1 MGESLPEST
10 RMTGAL
16 AILEV
21 LPEVSL
27 KGLLSS
33 RGSSAMR
40 SLRGEAASALSDGER
55 LAMLDELER
64 SGLGWFWASDAE
76 GKLTYISAAIAERLD
91 VPLGDLLGQPL
102 ATIFTA
108 ADREGWAKS
117 LPLMLGAHKAFTGM
131 AVRSARKPDGPV
143 LRLAGQPMFSGNS
156 RFAGFRGTGS
166 DITDEFFR
174 EEETARLARYD
185 SLTGLSNR
193 HRMAYLIDNALT
205 AFRAAKRNCAVM
217 MLDLDRFKH
226 VNDTL
231 GHAAGDELL
240 KEVAARLTRAIDR
253 ECEIGRLG
261 GDEFQVMLPDIDD
274 RGELGELAAKIIAM
288 LRQPYSLEQGRC
300 VIGASVGIAIAPH
313 DGVSGEEIVRA
324 ADLALYAAKNDGRG
338 QYRFFSGELENETI
352 FRRRLEQ
359 QLGDSLREEQLFLRY
374 EPIVDAAAQAVQA
387 VEVHVCWNHADRGII
402 DEEEFAQIVEGS
414 SLIGDVGIWA
424 IREACRRAVLWPD
437 SVRIAVNVPVAL
449 FLAET
454 FVEQVSEALDEAG
467 LASGRLELEIS
478 EAVFFGDTNVVDRTL
493 ASLFKLG
500 VRMTLDEFGS
510 GYSSLVYLRR
520 APFDSI
526 KIDQKLVAE
535 AERHDSRELGLVRA
549 IVALAGALQMDT
561 IANGIE
567 SASLLELLRDCG
579 VRYLQGPIFSEPVDQ
594 DVLEQEM
601 VDGTWKIEPGSN
613 RTRRARR
620 RTVFRKIQVIH
631 DDYAYEVTLRNL
643 SRTGALIQGLA
654 DVPKGTQFVVDLGGG
669 QLAVAT
675 VTRSNGDTQGLEFEQ
690 SLVDDGSGG
699 LCTRNR
705 VSPYALA
712 SAGAP
717 LAALAPG
724 SYQGMVGGLI
734 DQSGAPKFGYVPG
747 ARLD

>member
-1 MGESLPEST
+1 M
-10 RMTGAL
+10 
-16 AILEV
+16 
-21 LPEVSL
+21 SL

-33 RGSSAMR
+33 RGSSA
-40 SLRGEAASALSDGER
+40 SRGARTEAASALSDGER
-55 LAMLDELER
+55 LAMLDELEK
-64 SGLGWFWASDAE
+64 SGLGWFWASDAA

-91 VPLGDLLGQPL
+91 VPLTDLLGQPL
-102 ATIFTA
+102 TSIFTA
-108 ADREGWAKS
+108 AEREGRSKS
-117 LPLMLGAHKAFTGM
+117 LSLMLGAHKAFTGM
-131 AVRSARKPDGPV
+131 AVRAARRPDGPV
-143 LRLAGQPMFSGNS
+143 LRLAGQPV
-156 RFAGFRGTGS
+156 FAAGEQFTGFRGTGA
-166 DITDEFFR
+166 DISEEFYR
-174 EEETARLARYD
+174 EEETARLARFD

-193 HRMAYLIDNALT
+193 HRMAHQIETTLT
-205 AFRAAKRNCAVM
+205 AFKAARRNCAVM

-240 KEVAARLTRAIDR
+240 KQVAARLIRAIDR

-274 RGELGELAAKIIAM
+274 RGVLGELAAKIIAM
-288 LRQPYSLEQGRC
+288 LRQPYSLEEGRC

-313 DGVSGEEIVRA
+313 DGVTCEEIVRA
-324 ADLALYAAKNDGRG
+324 ADLALYAAKNGGRG

-359 QLGDSLREEQLFLRY
+359 HLGDALREEQLFLRF
-374 EPIVDAAAQAVQA
+374 EPIVDAASQAVQA
-387 VEVHVCWNHADRGII
+387 VEAHVCWNHADRGII
-402 DEEEFAQIVEGS
+402 DEEEFVQIVEGS
-414 SLIGDVGIWA
+414 SLIGEVGMWA
-424 IREACRRAVLWPD
+424 ITEGCRRAADWPD
-437 SVRIAVNVPVAL
+437 SVRIAVNVPVPL
-449 FLAET
+449 FLSET
-454 FVEQVSEALDEAG
+454 FVENVAEALSATG
-467 LASGRLELEIS
+467 LAAGRLELEIS
-478 EAVFFGDTNVVDRTL
+478 EAVFFGDTSVVDRTL
-493 ASLFKLG
+493 SSLFKLG

-510 GYSSLVYLRR
+510 GYSSLAYLRR

-526 KIDQKLVAE
+526 KIDQKLLAE
-535 AERHDSRELGLVRA
+535 VERHDSRELGLVRA
-549 IVALAGALQMDT
+549 IVALAGALEMDT
-561 IANGIE
+561 IAHGIE
-567 SASLLELLRDCG
+567 SAPMLAVLSECG
-579 VRYLQGPIFSEPVDQ
+579 VRYLQGPIFSEPVDTEMI
-594 DVLEQEM
+594 EQEM
-601 VDGTWKIEPGSN
+601 AGGTWKIEPGSN
-613 RTRRARR
+613 RTHRAKR

-643 SRTGALIQGLA
+643 SRSGALIQGLA

-675 VTRSNGDTQGLEFEQ
+675 VSRSNGDTQGLEFEQ
-690 SLVDDGSGG
+690 PLIDDGSGG

-734 DQSGAPKFGYVPG
+734 DQSGAPKFGYAPG
-747 ARLD
+747 ARID

>member
-1 MGESLPEST
+1 M
-10 RMTGAL
+10 
-16 AILEV
+16 
-21 LPEVSL
+21 
-27 KGLLSS
+27 
-33 RGSSAMR
+33 
-40 SLRGEAASALSDGER
+40 SDGER

-76 GKLTYISAAIAERLD
+76 GRLSYISPAIAERLEIALD
-91 VPLGDLLGQPL
+91 DLLGQPL
-102 ATIFTA
+102 NAVFCA
-108 ADREGWAKS
+108 AEREGRAKS
-117 LPLMLGAHKAFTGM
+117 LSLMLGAHKAFSGM
-131 AVRSARKPDGPV
+131 AVRAARRPDGPV
-143 LRLAGQPMFSGNS
+143 LRLAGHPVFTSGE
-156 RFAGFRGTGS
+156 RFAGFRGTGA
-166 DITDEFFR
+166 DISEEFYR

-193 HRMAYLIDNALT
+193 HRMAHQIETTLT
-205 AFRAAKRNCAVM
+205 AFKAARRNCAVM
-217 MLDLDRFKH
+217 MLDLDRFKQ

-240 KEVAARLTRAIDR
+240 KQVAARITRAIDR

-261 GDEFQVMLPDIDD
+261 GDEFQVMLPDCDD
-274 RGELGELAAKIIAM
+274 RGELGELAAKVIAM

-313 DGVSGEEIVRA
+313 DGITCEDIVRA
-324 ADLALYAAKNDGRG
+324 ADLALYAAKNGGRG

-359 QLGDSLREEQLFLRY
+359 HLDEALREEQLFLRF
-374 EPIVDAAAQAVQA
+374 EPIVDAASQG
-387 VEVHVCWNHADRGII
+387 VEALEAHVCWNHADRGII

-414 SLIGDVGIWA
+414 RLVGDVGIWA
-424 IREACRRAVLWPD
+424 IAEACRCAADWPE
-437 SVRIAVNVPVAL
+437 SIRIAVNVPVPL
-449 FLAET
+449 FLSES
-454 FVEQVSEALDEAG
+454 FVEQVSEALAASG
-467 LASGRLELEIS
+467 LAAARLELEIS
-478 EAVFFGDTNVVDRTL
+478 EAVFFGDTNIVDRTL

-510 GYSSLVYLRR
+510 GYSSLSYLRR

-526 KIDQKLVAE
+526 KIDQRLVAE

-561 IANGIE
+561 IANGID
-567 SASLLELLRDCG
+567 SAGLLATLSQCG
-579 VRYLQGPIFSEPVDQ
+579 LRYLQGPIFCEPVDAET
-594 DVLEQEM
+594 VASEM
-601 VDGTWKIEPGSN
+601 AGQTWKIEPGSS

-675 VTRSNGDTQGLEFEQ
+675 VSRSSGDIQGLEFEQ
-690 SLVDDGSGG
+690 SLIDDGSGG

-734 DQSGAPKFGYVPG
+734 DQSAAPKFGYASA
-747 ARLD
+747 ARAD

>member
-1 MGESLPEST
+1 M
-10 RMTGAL
+10 
-16 AILEV
+16 
-21 LPEVSL
+21 SL

-33 RGSSAMR
+33 RSNAAAR
-40 SLRGEAASALSDGER
+40 VAPVAAASALSDGER
-55 LAMLDELER
+55 LAMLDELEQ

-76 GKLTYISAAIAERLD
+76 GHLTYLSAAIAARLD
-91 VPLGDLLGQPL
+91 VPLGELLGQPL
-102 ATIFTA
+102 GTIFTA
-108 ADREGWAKS
+108 ADREERGKS
-117 LPLMLGAHKAFTGM
+117 LALMLGAHKGFAGM
-131 AVRSARKPDGPV
+131 AVRAARQSGGAV
-143 LRLAGQPMFSGNS
+143 LRLSGQPVTDPDG
-156 RFAGFRGTGS
+156 RFLGFRGTGA
-166 DITDEFFR
+166 DISEEYHR

-193 HRMAYLIDNALT
+193 HRMAHQLESTLT
-205 AFRAAKRNCAVM
+205 AFRAARRNCALM
-217 MLDLDRFKH
+217 MIDLDRFKH

-240 KEVAARLTRAIDR
+240 KQVAARLSRAIDR

-261 GDEFQVMLPDIDD
+261 GDEFQVMIPDIDD
-274 RGELGELAAKIIAM
+274 RGVLGELAMKIIAM
-288 LRQPYSLEQGRC
+288 LRQPYSLEDGRC

-313 DGVSGEEIVRA
+313 DGVTREDIVRA
-324 ADLALYAAKNDGRG
+324 ADLALYASKNGGRG

-359 QLGDSLREEQLFLRY
+359 DLGTALREKQLFLRF
-374 EPIVDAAAQAVQA
+374 EPIVEAAAGSVASLEA
-387 VEVHVCWNHADRGII
+387 HVCWDHPERGII

-414 SLIGDVGIWA
+414 VMLGDVGRWA
-424 IREACRRAVLWPD
+424 IAAACQRAALWPD
-437 SVRIAVNVPVAL
+437 TVRVAVNVPVEL
-449 FLAET
+449 FLADD
-454 FVEQVSEALDEAG
+454 FLDTVAASLTTAG
-467 LASGRLELEIS
+467 IAPGRLELEIS
-478 EAVFFGDTNVVDRTL
+478 EAVFFGDTNIVDRTL

-500 VRMTLDEFGS
+500 ARLTLDEFGS
-510 GYSSLVYLRR
+510 GYSSLAYLRR
-520 APFDSI
+520 APFDAI
-526 KIDQKLVAE
+526 KIDEKLVAE

-567 SASLLELLRDCG
+567 SAGLLAALTQSG
-579 VRYLQGPIFSEPVDQ
+579 VRYLEGPIFSEPVDF
-594 DVLEQEM
+594 DTVAQEM
-601 VDGTWKIEPGSN
+601 AGGAWKIEPGTD

-643 SRTGALIQGLA
+643 SKTGALIQGLA

-675 VTRSNGDTQGLEFEQ
+675 VTRSSGDVQGLEFEQ
-690 SLVDDGSGG
+690 SLIEDGSGG

-712 SAGAP
+712 AAGTP
-717 LAALAPG
+717 LAALSPG
-724 SYQGMVGGLI
+724 TFIGAAQG
-734 DQSGAPKFGYVPG
+734 GAIPKFGYAG
-747 ARLD
+747 QTG

>member
-1 MGESLPEST
+1 M
-10 RMTGAL
+10 
-16 AILEV
+16 EV
-21 LPEVSL
+21 WLKVSL

-33 RGSSAMR
+33 RSGVFRPQR
-40 SLRGEAASALSDGER
+40 SEVGSALSDGER
-55 LAMLDELER
+55 LAMLDELEK
-64 SGLGWFWASDAE
+64 SGLGWFWASDEA
-76 GKLTYISAAIAERLD
+76 GNLSYISAAIAERLD
-91 VPLGDLLGQPL
+91 MPLAEMLGQPVN
-102 ATIFTA
+102 AIFTA
-108 ADREGWAKS
+108 AEREGRVNS
-117 LPLMLGAHKAFTGM
+117 LSLMLGAHKGFSGF
-131 AVRSARKPDGPV
+131 AVRAAHKSGGPV
-143 LRLAGQPMFSGNS
+143 LRLAGQPVFMQGE
-156 RFAGFRGTGS
+156 RFAGFRGTGA
-166 DITDEFFR
+166 DITDEFHR

-193 HRMAYLIDNALT
+193 HRMAHQIETTLT
-205 AFRAAKRNCAVM
+205 AFKATKRNCAVM

-240 KEVAARLTRAIDR
+240 KQVAERLTRAIDR

-274 RGELGELAAKIIAM
+274 RGVLGELAARIIAM
-288 LRQPYSLEQGRC
+288 LRQPYSLEEGRC

-313 DGVSGEEIVRA
+313 DGVTSDEIVRA
-324 ADLALYAAKNDGRG
+324 ADLALYAAKNGGRG
-338 QYRFFSGELENETI
+338 QFRFFSGELENETI

-359 QLGDSLREEQLFLRY
+359 HLGEALREDQLFLRF
-374 EPIVDAAAQAVQA
+374 EPIVDAASQSVQA
-387 VEVHVCWNHADRGII
+387 LEAHVCWNHATRGVI

-414 SLIGDVGIWA
+414 SQIGKVGIWA
-424 IREACRRAVLWPD
+424 ITEACRRAALWPD
-437 SVRIAVNVPVAL
+437 SVRVAVNVPVPL
-449 FLAET
+449 FLADG
-454 FVEQVSEALDEAG
+454 FVEQVSEAIEAAG
-467 LASGRLELEIS
+467 LSASRIELEIS
-478 EAVFFGDTNVVDRTL
+478 EAVFFGDSSIVDRTL
-493 ASLFKLG
+493 GGLFKLG
-500 VRMTLDEFGS
+500 VRLTLDEFGS
-510 GYSSLVYLRR
+510 GYSSLAYLRR
-520 APFDSI
+520 APFDMI

-535 AERHDSRELGLVRA
+535 AERQDSHELGLVRA

-567 SASLLELLRDCG
+567 SASLLTALGECG
-579 VRYLQGPIFSEPVDQ
+579 VRYLQGPIFCEPVDAET
-594 DVLEQEM
+594 VEQEM
-601 VDGTWKIEPGSN
+601 AGDMWKIDPGER

-620 RTVFRKIQVIH
+620 RTVFRKIQVFH

-675 VTRSNGDTQGLEFEQ
+675 VIRSSGDTQGLEFEQ

-724 SYQGMVGGLI
+724 SYQGMMGGLI
-734 DQSGAPKFGYVPG
+734 DQGGAPKFCYAST
-747 ARLD
+747 ARGEFA